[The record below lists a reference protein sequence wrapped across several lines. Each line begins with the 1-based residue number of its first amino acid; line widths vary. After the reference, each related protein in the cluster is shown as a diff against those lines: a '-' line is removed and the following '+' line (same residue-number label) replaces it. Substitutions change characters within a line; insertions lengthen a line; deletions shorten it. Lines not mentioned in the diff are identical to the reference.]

1 MRLLGNDLHL
11 VKLKLDG
18 GLAAEHGHAFT
29 ALLSTSTLST
39 VPVKEDR
46 GPSKIRTVSPTA

>member
-18 GLAAEHGHAFT
+18 GLAAKHGHDDADLV
-29 ALLSTSTLST
+29 LLD
-39 VPVKEDR
+39 VDQIDDANEAGK
-46 GPSKIRTVSPTA
+46 RTFR